1 MAVRAQLLLLVS
13 LFCSALIVPG
23 FDGYY
28 RAHPLE
34 KLGFRP
40 FIMQSSHCHQPW
52 NGKQITKRPRG
63 EKDFYRFPQDKLWR
77 TKRFDEAQIQAAL
90 EALTSTEE
98 RRSSEVGENLR
109 QMLTEYFKLQTR
121 LKRTE
126 REELSLAGAARK
138 EKEYFLLKS
147 VDNSSEKEAALQN

>member
-13 LFCSALIVPG
+13 IFCSALIVPG
-23 FDGYY
+23 YDGYY

-98 RRSSEVGENLR
+98 RRSSEVGENIR
-109 QMLTEYFKLQTR
+109 QMLREYFKLQTR

-126 REELSLAGAARK
+126 REELAGGVAVK
-138 EKEYFLLKS
+138 EKESFLLKS
-147 VDNSSEKEAALQN
+147 VDKSSEKVL